1 MSQHSDRMYVGHMR
15 DACGK
20 VARHIAGL
28 GWPEF
33 QQDEKTQDAVIRALE
48 SIGEAGSNVS
58 PGYRSLYPESPW
70 RVIKDLRNALI
81 HEYANV
87 RIDLVWNI
95 ATKTS
100 QT

>member
-1 MSQHSDRMYVGHMR
+1 M
-15 DACGK
+15 
-20 VARHIAGL
+20 
-28 GWPEF
+28 
-33 QQDEKTQDAVIRALE
+33 IRALE
-48 SIGEAGSNVS
+48 IIGEAGSNVS
-58 PGYRSLYPESPW
+58 PGYRSLYPEIPW
-70 RVIKDLRNALI
+70 RVIKDLRNVLI